1 MFAHGVCVFI
11 DLSVTLPLNVIRTKC
26 GLQCSKVYIDSWEY
40 LYIIYNMKRPMRQS
54 DGLYHIHGKTFKM
67 LIGSRQQVW
76 NKTAFKTEGLLTRDQ
91 LIMNKWGRIVSKKKH
106 ATAKKEKRL
115 QKYGFFTRKGKFG
128 FVKKTRKNIQH

>member
-1 MFAHGVCVFI
+1 
-11 DLSVTLPLNVIRTKC
+11 
-26 GLQCSKVYIDSWEY
+26 
-40 LYIIYNMKRPMRQS
+40 MKRPMRQS

-115 QKYGFFTRKGKFG
+115 LYSQRQIRFRQKNRQKQKITNLYTYFFIHFTSPTLR
-128 FVKKTRKNIQH
+128 Q